1 MSLCKGYS
9 LKECAGKVGCKVARG
24 KKRSFCRKSTN
35 SKRTK
40 KASSKSATKKASSK
54 SATKKTPLKRK
65 TKRVFRFTESERLK
79 GYNKKQALAL
89 RRLK

>member
-40 KASSKSATKKASSK
+40 KASSKSATKK
-54 SATKKTPLKRK
+54 TPLKRK